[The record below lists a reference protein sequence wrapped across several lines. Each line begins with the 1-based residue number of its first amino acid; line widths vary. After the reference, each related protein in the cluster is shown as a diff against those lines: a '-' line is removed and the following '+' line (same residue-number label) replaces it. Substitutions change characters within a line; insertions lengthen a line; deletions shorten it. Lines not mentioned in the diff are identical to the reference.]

1 MASAFH
7 VNFGPD
13 ALAPVEVRK
22 IGPRDCFAALREG
35 LTISSR
41 RQPMRRFLAFLCSRR
56 DRARGAV
63 VVRQRLALVLPF
75 AAGFALVGPF
85 FAVGLYEL
93 SRRRERGLPSAL
105 HDAFAVFRSPALP
118 SIIALGF
125 YLFAIFALWI
135 GVAQF
140 MYVQLYGPSPPA
152 AALPFLEDVLTS
164 SRGWLLILLGGLI
177 GLRFAALA
185 LCISVISFPLML
197 DRDVGLAPA
206 IVASIRLARENPG
219 AIALWGLIVA
229 AALVIGSLPSSSASR
244 SSCRCWATPRG
255 GLSPGGPARPA
266 HEVPTADW
274 GGEGLAGI
282 RPCGPCGFPWI
293 CLNSF
298 GGRDKPEPPA
308 VTVIRPLQL

>member
-13 ALAPVEVRK
+13 ALAPVELRK

-35 LTISSR
+35 LDDFVAT
-41 RQPMRRFLAFLCSRR
+41 PTHVAFLGLFYVLGGI
-56 DRARGAV
+56 A
-63 VVRQRLALVLPF
+63 LAALSSFGNALQLVFPF

-93 SRRRERGLPSAL
+93 SRRRERGLPTAL

-118 SIIALGF
+118 SIVALGF
-125 YLFAIFALWI
+125 YLFVIFALWI

-140 MYVQLYGPSPPA
+140 MYVQLYGPNPPA

-177 GLRFAALA
+177 GLCFAALA

-206 IVASIRLARENPG
+206 MAASTRLARENPG

-229 AALVIGSLPSSSASR
+229 AALVIGSLPLFLGLAVVMPVLGH
-244 SSCRCWATPRG
+244 ATWR
-255 GLSPGGPARPA
+255 LYRRAVQRDPA
-266 HEVPTADW
+266 HEVPIQDGNGA
-274 GGEGLAGI
+274 GLAGI
-282 RPCGPCGFPWI
+282 RA
-293 CLNSF
+293 L
-298 GGRDKPEPPA
+298 
-308 VTVIRPLQL
+308 RPLWVSLDLFEFLRRKGQA